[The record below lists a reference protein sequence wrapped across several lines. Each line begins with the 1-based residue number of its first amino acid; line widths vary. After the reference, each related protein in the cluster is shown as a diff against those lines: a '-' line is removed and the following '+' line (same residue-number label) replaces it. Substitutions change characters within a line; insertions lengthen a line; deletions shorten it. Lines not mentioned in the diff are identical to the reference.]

1 MSKFPKPTKLY
12 SPELVRMSN
21 QYQRLQSSLVFDS
34 IALDIENVYHCEHD
48 VLDGHNPGL
57 VPPNTPRNALPN
69 PYFPE
74 EEEVEVEVEV
84 EEKEVEVEE
93 EKEEETK
100 EVEVPEPVVTEFVEP
115 VANEVPEEVSVS
127 KPKMSFF
134 DIIRATKRQALVA
147 SVEAARLAPRR
158 EPQGAPA
165 VAAP

>member
-21 QYQRLQSSLVFDS
+21 QYQKLQSSLVFDS

-74 EEEVEVEVEV
+74 EEEKEDKVEVDVE
-84 EEKEVEVEE
+84 EEKEVEV
-93 EKEEETK
+93 EEETK

-115 VANEVPEEVSVS
+115 VANEVPEELPVS

-147 SVEAARLAPRR
+147 SVEAARLAPRS